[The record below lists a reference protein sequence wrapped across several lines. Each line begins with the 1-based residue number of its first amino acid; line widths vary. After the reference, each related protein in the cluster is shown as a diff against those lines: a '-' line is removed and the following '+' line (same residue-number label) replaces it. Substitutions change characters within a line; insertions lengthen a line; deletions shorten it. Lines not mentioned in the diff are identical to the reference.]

1 MRSGDRISSIRGE
14 GIRSPRSPAPGSTPI
29 PGRTGVPPAL
39 AGWGGWRGF
48 GGPHLCGRDP
58 EGLGDLGVE
67 LADVGEALDLARGA
81 AVRQLRAE
89 DQAGTRAGRGWGL
102 RGRGRGRGGARGL
115 CAPGLLGRGTL
126 HGRRSWATPATAT
139 AVAAGSAAS
148 CSLPSPGPGRDS
160 RAAGV
165 RGSGNTSRPG
175 RRHRGLRR
183 GGLAPGVRAL
193 PAPAARSQGTP
204 GSPPGPGLQS
214 GEKQGSPMRRT
225 AERA

>member
-1 MRSGDRISSIRGE
+1 MIGSPPSEERGIRGPQS
-14 GIRSPRSPAPGSTPI
+14 RVPGSTPI
-29 PGRTGVPPAL
+29 PGQMGGPLAPGGVE
-39 AGWGGWRGF
+39 RRF

-67 LADVGEALDLARGA
+67 LADVGEALNLARGA

-89 DQAGTRAGRGWGL
+89 DQARTGAGRGWGL
-102 RGRGRGRGGARGL
+102 RGRGRGRGRARGL
-115 CAPGLLGRGTL
+115 GTPGLLGRGAL

-165 RGSGNTSRPG
+165 RGSRNPSRPG

-183 GGLAPGVRAL
+183 GVWPQVSGPCQGQLRAPGGRRAVL
-193 PAPAARSQGTP
+193 QGP
-204 GSPPGPGLQS
+204 ELQT
-214 GEKQGSPMRRT
+214 GEKQGSPMRT
-225 AERA
+225 